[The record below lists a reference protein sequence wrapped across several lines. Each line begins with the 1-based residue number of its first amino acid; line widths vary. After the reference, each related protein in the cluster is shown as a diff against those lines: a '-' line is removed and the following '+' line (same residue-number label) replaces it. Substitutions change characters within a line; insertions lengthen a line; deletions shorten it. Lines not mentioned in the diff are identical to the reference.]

1 MTHFVEVAK
10 VARLRARR
18 AVTVQ
23 GPHGPVAIFDVRG
36 HVFAL
41 QAHCIRCTSRLAA
54 GALAGYALTCRR
66 CGWRYDVRTG
76 EVVGIPSLRLE
87 MYAVKI
93 AESSILLGDTFLPRK
108 RS

>member
-18 AVTVQ
+18 VVTVKA
-23 GPHGPVAIFDVRG
+23 PHGPVAIVDVRG

-54 GALAGYALTCRR
+54 GALAGYTLTCRR

-76 EVVGIPSLRLE
+76 EVIGIPSLRLE

-93 AESSILLGDTFLPRK
+93 AGSSVTLGDTFLPRK

>member
-18 AVTVQ
+18 VVTVKA
-23 GPHGPVAIFDVRG
+23 PHGPVAIVDVRG

-54 GALAGYALTCRR
+54 GALAGYTLTCRR

-76 EVVGIPSLRLE
+76 EVIGIPSLRLE

-93 AESSILLGDTFLPRK
+93 AGSSVMLGDTFLPRK